1 MKGMNEWIRGI
12 NANPQKLARFTMLR
26 IVQDWRKDLNN
37 IPHGIIRGILFS
49 GDRFTCC
56 DEAVI
61 AYDNDTFVGIATISF
76 KGEDYSGKPEVVG
89 LYVVPAFRCKGYG
102 FMLLKDAILRC
113 LDAGDRV
120 QVVAVSANVRS
131 LVERLPESIR
141 AQVDFTDCSL
151 GLNLMDS

>member
-1 MKGMNEWIRGI
+1 MKGMNEWIRDI

-26 IVQDWRKDLNN
+26 IVQDWCKDLNN

-120 QVVAVSANVRS
+120 QVVAVSANVD
-131 LVERLPESIR
+131 RLWRNCRNLS
-141 AQVDFTDCSL
+141 
-151 GLNLMDS
+151 GLRWIFLIAVWG